1 MESALIVA
9 VINSKLTMMAIGIK
23 AALST
28 QLNMTTVLG
37 KNEKISAPLIRS

>member
-9 VINSKLTMMAIGIK
+9 VVNSKLTMMAIGIK
-23 AALST
+23 AALT

-37 KNEKISAPLIRS
+37 KNEEISAPLIRS